1 MSEQSKSKGRKIEGY
16 WDCPQCGKKKIRGR
30 YRYCDS
36 CGRPRG
42 NGVKFYMLDRTY
54 AENQDEISDEPD
66 WYCSFC
72 QSLNSAKSKVC
83 ESCGSSQADSDKN
96 YFAMLAEDEKKKREE
111 RQAAY
116 NNPEPDYKEYNSN
129 HSDEDYK
136 NTFTSNETK
145 EPEKTNL
152 FQNIG
157 NKFKG
162 LLFVIPILFLI
173 ALMVNFFIPKEQSL
187 VVTETN
193 WERVIEIQEYKTV
206 KESDWSVPNG
216 GRLYDTRSEI
226 HHYDQVVDH
235 YETVEEQ
242 KSEQY
247 ISGYESVVTGTRDL
261 GNGYFEEITENRP
274 VYSTR
279 YWTETH
285 EEPVY
290 KSVPVYQTKYYYE
303 IERWVH
309 KENEKTN
316 ELNNEDYWAEISLK
330 ENEREGVKKETYKII
345 TENNKKKTKEYQLD
359 YSDWEKLKAGD
370 EIKAKIS
377 AGNIKEILEINN
389 HKN

>member
-1 MSEQSKSKGRKIEGY
+1 
-16 WDCPQCGKKKIRGR
+16 
-30 YRYCDS
+30 
-36 CGRPRG
+36 
-42 NGVKFYMLDRTY
+42 
-54 AENQDEISDEPD
+54 
-66 WYCSFC
+66 
-72 QSLNSAKSKVC
+72 
-83 ESCGSSQADSDKN
+83 
-96 YFAMLAEDEKKKREE
+96 
-111 RQAAY
+111 
-116 NNPEPDYKEYNSN
+116 
-129 HSDEDYK
+129 
-136 NTFTSNETK
+136 
-145 EPEKTNL
+145 
-152 FQNIG
+152 
-157 NKFKG
+157 
-162 LLFVIPILFLI
+162 
-173 ALMVNFFIPKEQSL
+173 MVNFFIPKEQSL

-316 ELNNEDYWAEISLK
+316 GINNEPYWAEISLK

>member
-145 EPEKTNL
+145 EPENTIL
-152 FQNIG
+152 FQNI
-157 NKFKG
+157 
-162 LLFVIPILFLI
+162 
-173 ALMVNFFIPKEQSL
+173 
-187 VVTETN
+187 
-193 WERVIEIQEYKTV
+193 
-206 KESDWSVPNG
+206 
-216 GRLYDTRSEI
+216 
-226 HHYDQVVDH
+226 
-235 YETVEEQ
+235 
-242 KSEQY
+242 
-247 ISGYESVVTGTRDL
+247 
-261 GNGYFEEITENRP
+261 
-274 VYSTR
+274 
-279 YWTETH
+279 
-285 EEPVY
+285 
-290 KSVPVYQTKYYYE
+290 
-303 IERWVH
+303 
-309 KENEKTN
+309 
-316 ELNNEDYWAEISLK
+316 
-330 ENEREGVKKETYKII
+330 
-345 TENNKKKTKEYQLD
+345 
-359 YSDWEKLKAGD
+359 
-370 EIKAKIS
+370 
-377 AGNIKEILEINN
+377 
-389 HKN
+389 